1 MIAIALSVRAQE
13 GSRYDRFSP
22 LVKGVLRPSV
32 GVFGLAWDTDLV
44 GSRGESSGKGRGG
57 LGERQGWGQG
67 RRMISLALPP
77 LDLRGYYFISQ
88 GSLSPS
94 LEILGIIPKE

>member
-44 GSRGESSGKGRGG
+44 GSRGGSSGKGRGG
-57 LGERQGWGQG
+57 LGEKQGQG
-67 RRMISLALPP
+67 AGSTHDLARMLLT
-77 LDLRGYYFISQ
+77 LDLWGYYFIS
-88 GSLSPS
+88 
-94 LEILGIIPKE
+94 

>member
-32 GVFGLAWDTDLV
+32 GVFGLTWDTDLV
-44 GSRGESSGKGRGG
+44 GSKEGGELGQGKGEGSGKSRGG
-57 LGERQGWGQG
+57 G
-67 RRMISLALPP
+67 RIDA
-77 LDLRGYYFISQ
+77 
-88 GSLSPS
+88 
-94 LEILGIIPKE
+94 